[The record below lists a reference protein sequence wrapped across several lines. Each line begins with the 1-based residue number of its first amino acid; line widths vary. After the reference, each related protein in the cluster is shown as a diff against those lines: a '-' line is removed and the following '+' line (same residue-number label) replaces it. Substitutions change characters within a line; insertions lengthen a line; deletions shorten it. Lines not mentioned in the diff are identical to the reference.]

1 MFDYTGKIA
10 LVTGSSG
17 EIGKAIAIELANR
30 GAKVAISGTR
40 KEALELIKESKPES
54 FLPVVCDLEK
64 NQELENLLPEV
75 ENNLGPVDIVVN
87 NAGINEDQLAVL
99 LVLYKLL

>member
-1 MFDYTGKIA
+1 M
-10 LVTGSSG
+10 
-17 EIGKAIAIELANR
+17 ANR

-40 KEALELIKESKPES
+40 KEALELIKKSKPES

-75 ENNLGPVDIVVN
+75 ENNLSCPSSLAAEAIGIVWPS
-87 NAGINEDQLAVL
+87 ITLTF
-99 LVLYKLL
+99 KMS